1 MRNAFVATCLV
12 LLVGCAASTATAPL
26 GDEFTAAPDQ
36 PVRISGTEHRITLKA
51 VQSDSRCPTDVT
63 CVWAGNAEVVFRVE
77 APGVDTTVILNT
89 GIEPRAAR
97 VLDLRIELIGLA
109 PAPRSDARIDAR
121 SFRATLVARRVP

>member
-1 MRNAFVATCLV
+1 MRNVIAVVLV
-12 LLVGCAASTATAPL
+12 GLVPGCAASTASAPL

-77 APGVDTTVILNT
+77 APGVDTTVVLNT
-89 GIEPRAAR
+89 GIEPRAAT
-97 VLDLRIELIGLA
+97 VGALRIELMA
-109 PAPRSDARIDAR
+109 VVPAPRSDATIAATAY
-121 SFRATLVARRVP
+121 RATLVARRVP

>member
-1 MRNAFVATCLV
+1 MHNAIVATWLG

-26 GDEFTAAPDQ
+26 GDEFTVSHDQ

-77 APGVDTTVILNT
+77 APGIDTTVVINT
-89 GIEPRAAR
+89 GIEPRAVR
-97 VLDLRIELIGLA
+97 VGALRIELMA
-109 PAPRSDARIDAR
+109 VVPAPRSDTPVVAKDY
-121 SFRATLVARRVP
+121 RATLVARRVQ